1 MPFSL
6 SSSQARRGLYVG
18 VIITAIIA
26 GTVVSPYVTQ
36 AVGSAVTANQNTIA
50 VIEIDGRMTIDT
62 AETVS
67 NQLYAARQDTSV
79 KAVVLRV
86 NSPGGTISAAESV
99 YMAVNATAQ
108 QKPVVASVG
117 GIAASGGYFSLLPAE
132 RIYTTPGA
140 PVGNVGVI
148 GVRPAEDGAEERIVS
163 GPDKIRGGT
172 KDDFRRQV
180 QSLQREF
187 VGTVMFHRKDELTI
201 SRTQVAHAK
210 VYIGGRAVQNGLADR
225 IGSHHDAIAHA
236 AARAGINRYSIASGY
251 DLARNGAAASLAVAS
266 QNETDHSTLD
276 ADTVDRRRIL
286 ALYGQPDTPGEVVTN
301 ATG

>member
-1 MPFSL
+1 MSPSP
-6 SSSQARRGLYVG
+6 SGSQARRGLYLG
-18 VIITAIIA
+18 VIIIALIA
-26 GTVVSPYVTQ
+26 GSVTSPYVTR
-36 AVGSAVTANQNTIA
+36 AVDSAVRDGQNTIA

-67 NQLYAARQDTSV
+67 NQLYAARQNDSV
-79 KAVVLRV
+79 EAVVLRV

-99 YMAVNATAQ
+99 YMAVNATAR

-117 GIAASGGYFSLLPAE
+117 SIAASGGYFSLLPAE

-187 VGTVMFHRKDELTI
+187 VGAVMFHRGDELMI
-201 SRTQVAHAK
+201 SQAQVAHAK
-210 VYIGGRAVQNGLADR
+210 VYIGARAVQNGIADR
-225 IGSHHDAIAHA
+225 VGSLHDAIAYA
-236 AARAGINRYSIASGY
+236 AARAGLERYTAVSGSAV
-251 DLARNGAAASLAVAS
+251 ARTSSTVSLAVAA
-266 QNETDHSTLD
+266 QNETAPTALD
-276 ADTVDRRRIL
+276 AATVDRRRIL
-286 ALYGQPDTPGEVVTN
+286 ALYGQSDTPTGVATN